1 MKKTLIFCLVAVAL
15 VLTGCKKDK
24 KGGFKGFTI
33 NQGASITLVQGESIR
48 LSMTVD
54 GNVSPEYT
62 FVSADPT
69 KVFVDET
76 GVVAAYDITSAPV
89 VVTVTAS
96 AAVNNEKV
104 SYTQTIAV
112 SVVDFASSLKFHDFY
127 LMQPSEDWESGKYA
141 IYTKRR
147 NRAAEVTDGDDAT
160 VRTTRIEGNRDKLDS
175 VFPKYN
181 EWVHLYDTVVDGET
195 LQIGLF
201 QDSVERYRAWILSSD
216 CFFDADGYFQCAS
229 QGAVLETFFA
239 FMQDSKYAY
248 VLGEREFIEDVTALD
263 SIRPDGVEAM
273 PFPGYFQAGH
283 LDEEQYLE
291 FFTQL
296 LTTEEGQEGPSIDDY
311 TFWNM
316 YDSKIVPVQVDVDE
330 EGNASTY
337 TLPLMGYPTAGVIEL
352 NSGTGDAWLQ
362 TDNYTFDATVYGNP
376 MVGYCLKLETKVDP
390 ETGEE
395 YLGYA
400 FDDQGNLMMS
410 EAQTIRYSSG
420 AAAAPKK
427 VNHTPEH
434 ERMGA
439 VRNSAL
445 KVQMNVTKT
454 LGAIFR
460 MAHQR

>member
-1 MKKTLIFCLVAVAL
+1 MKKVLIFSLVAIAL
-15 VLTGCKKDK
+15 VLTGCEKKNK
-24 KGGFKGFTI
+24 KGGFNGFKI
-33 NQGASITLVQGESIR
+33 NQGAAISLVQGESVR

-54 GNVSPEYT
+54 GEGVSPEYT
-62 FVSADPT
+62 YESADPT
-69 KVFVDET
+69 KVSVDET
-76 GVVAAYDITSAPV
+76 GVVYALDITTEPV
-89 VVTVTAS
+89 VVTVTGS

-104 SYTQTIAV
+104 SHTQTIAI
-112 SVVDFASSLKFHDFY
+112 SVTDFASSLKFHDFY

-147 NRAAEVTDGDDAT
+147 NRAAEVTDGDDAM
-160 VRTTRIEGNRDKLDS
+160 VRTTRLEGDKDNIRAI
-175 VFPKYN
+175 FPKYN

-229 QGAVLETFFA
+229 QGAVIATFFA

-248 VLGEREFIEDVTALD
+248 VLGEREFIDDLTALD

-273 PFPGYFQAGH
+273 PFPGYFQTGH
-283 LDEEQYLE
+283 FDSEPYLE
-291 FFTQL
+291 FFTRL
-296 LTTEEGQEGPSIDDY
+296 LNDEDVSIDDY
-311 TFWNM
+311 EFWNM
-316 YDSKIVPVQVDVDE
+316 YDSKMVPVQIDVDE
-330 EGNASTY
+330 EGTTSTY

-352 NSGTGDAWLQ
+352 NSGEGDAWLQ

-376 MVGYCLKLETKVDP
+376 MVGYCLKLETKIDP

-400 FDDQGNLMMS
+400 VDGDGNLQMS
-410 EAQTIRYSSG
+410 EPQTIRYTSG
-420 AAAAPKK
+420 AAAPKK
-427 VNHTPEH
+427 VNHTPER

-445 KVQMNVTKT
+445 QVQMNVTKT

>member
-1 MKKTLIFCLVAVAL
+1 MKKVLVFSLVAIAL
-15 VLTGCKKDK
+15 VLTGCEKKNK
-24 KGGFKGFTI
+24 KGGFNGFSI
-33 NQGASITLVQGESIR
+33 NQGASITLVQGESVR

-54 GNVSPEYT
+54 GEGVSPEFTYE
-62 FVSADPT
+62 SADPA
-69 KVFVDET
+69 KVSVDGT
-76 GVVAAYDITSAPV
+76 GVVYALDVTSAPV
-89 VVTVTAS
+89 VVTVTGTAV
-96 AAVNNEKV
+96 VNNEQV
-104 SYTQTIAV
+104 SHTQTIAV
-112 SVVDFASSLKFHDFY
+112 SVTDFANSLKFHDFY
-127 LMQPSEDWESGKYA
+127 LMQATEDWQSGKYA

-147 NRAAEVTDGDDAT
+147 NRAAEVTDGDDAM
-160 VRTTRIEGNRDKLDS
+160 VRTTRLEGDKDNIRAI
-175 VFPKYN
+175 FPKYN

-248 VLGEREFIEDVTALD
+248 VLGEREFIDDLTALD

-273 PFPGYFQAGH
+273 PFPGYLQAGH
-283 LDEEQYLE
+283 FDEEPYLE
-291 FFTQL
+291 FFTL
-296 LTTEEGQEGPSIDDY
+296 LLSEEEVSIDDY
-311 TFWNM
+311 EFWNM
-316 YDSKIVPVQVDVDE
+316 YDSKIVPVQIDVDE
-330 EGNASTY
+330 EGTASTY

-352 NSGTGDAWLQ
+352 ASGTGDAWLQ
-362 TDNYTFDATVYGNP
+362 TDNYTFDATIYGNP
-376 MVGYCLKLETKVDP
+376 MLGYCLKLETKVDP

-400 FDDQGNLMMS
+400 FDAEGNLQMS
-410 EAQTIRYSSG
+410 EHQTIRYTSG
-420 AAAAPKK
+420 AAAPKK
-427 VNHTPEH
+427 VNHTPER

-445 KVQMNVTKT
+445 QVQMNVTKT